1 MDHHQRLF
9 VERSLSA
16 ERSKR
21 CQPPADHDEWTAAGF
36 TARILCH
43 YNKIFVV
50 WKRTESGPK
59 ILGRLRIVGM
69 DLDVTEGLGL
79 SIETTVR
86 SKAEDI
92 QWIGHTP
99 TRLFDLPVFAHIP
112 YLVDLSY
119 LPRGD
124 FADAPVLR
132 VPIVIR
138 TAGNPDYPVDG
149 GVYVSQ
155 IAEFRATYPEFS
167 DLRV

>member
-1 MDHHQRLF
+1 MDHHQRLY
-9 VERSLSA
+9 VERSFSA

-21 CQPPADHDEWTAAGF
+21 YQTPADHDEWTAAGF

-50 WKRTESGPK
+50 WKQVDGGPK
-59 ILGRLRIVGM
+59 ILGRFRVIGM
-69 DLDVTEGLGL
+69 DLDVSEGLGL

-92 QWIGHTP
+92 QWVSHTP
-99 TRLFDLPVFAHIP
+99 ARLFDLPVFAHIP

-119 LPRGD
+119 LPRAESAGT
-124 FADAPVLR
+124 PVLR
-132 VPIVIR
+132 VPLVIR
-138 TAGNPDYPVDG
+138 TAGNPDYPVEG

-155 IAEFRATYPEFS
+155 IGEFRATYPEFS